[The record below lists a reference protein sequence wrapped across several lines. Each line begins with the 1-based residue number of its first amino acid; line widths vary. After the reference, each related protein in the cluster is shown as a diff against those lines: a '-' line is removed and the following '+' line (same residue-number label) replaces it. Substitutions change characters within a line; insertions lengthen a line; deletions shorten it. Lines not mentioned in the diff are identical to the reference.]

1 MQPSGC
7 SNTEDCEGQVF
18 MGSRNGENV
27 GLDVRLGGTTR
38 PLSHSVSSTN
48 TTTTTGVRRRDYPA
62 YPNLHDMLFCVVD
75 YSVMC
80 WPEPEDIERAYAMA
94 GCHHLFRSH
103 VEAELIC
110 RRQANPS

>member
-1 MQPSGC
+1 MERTWAWTLGLEGPLDHLAIPSAVL
-7 SNTEDCEGQVF
+7 T
-18 MGSRNGENV
+18 
-27 GLDVRLGGTTR
+27 
-38 PLSHSVSSTN
+38 
-48 TTTTTGVRRRDYPA
+48 RRRRQEYEDETYPA